1 MFAMTITVVVTVVVL
16 VCVAFSHQLGGSQHR
31 TAAVPASMAA
41 AHGTMPDDHV
51 PGPVHA
57 EHCSLVDVAGCVRA
71 GDGLGLV
78 VAALL
83 ALLAIGLAQSGAA
96 RTAPAPVARARRLD
110 LPPPRSTGDLCSLL
124 CVLRT

>member
-1 MFAMTITVVVTVVVL
+1 MIAMTITVVVTVVVL
-16 VCVAFSHQLGGSQHR
+16 VCIAFSHQLGNSQHR
-31 TAAVPASMAA
+31 AAAAPASMAA
-41 AHGTMPDDHV
+41 AHGMMPDDHV
-51 PGPVHA
+51 PGPAHS

-96 RTAPAPVARARRLD
+96 RTVPVPVARARRLD
-110 LPPPRSTGDLCSLL
+110 LPPWRPARDLCSLL